1 MEIVVAI
8 IVFLTVVAVIFLFGA
23 AVSTPLSV
31 LGERLRSLG
40 GENARRTEEKPQLR
54 ERLQLALDPLSRA
67 LPLSAD
73 STSSTRL
80 MLMQAGYRD
89 AKSITFYTGLR
100 VFGALLGFVCC
111 RCGLPWRS

>member
-40 GENARRTEEKPQLR
+40 GDNARRTEQKPQIR
-54 ERLQLALDPLSRA
+54 ERLQQALDPLSRA

-73 STSSTRL
+73 NTSSTRL

-89 AKSITFYTGLR
+89 AKSIPFYTGLR
-100 VFGALLGFVCC
+100 VF
-111 RCGLPWRS
+111 